1 MTENILA
8 ALRVALGYKSLGEF
22 GRDWKL
28 LSDKD
33 KQELKSAIENGSM
46 TY

>member
-1 MTENILA
+1 MGNVLA
-8 ALRVALGYKSLGEF
+8 DLREALGYKTLQEF
-22 GRDWKL
+22 AADWKL

-33 KQELKSAIENGSM
+33 KADLKGAIENGTG